1 MFNRNLSL
9 VSERCSHLLL
19 ARYKKM
25 LPSLQTLITNRS
37 SMLVF
42 QKRILHFF
50 QYLVYVKHA
59 MHIFTSITL
68 FIVIMF
74 IIKHNVSRNSC
85 VRKMQTSF
93 ADRLRR
99 CSHLCLISRSSMLVF
114 IIKRIYFM
122 DMQCRCHCISM
133 AQSLSSYYRITTALF
148 ILAIVI
154 MFIIKQNV
162 SRNSCVRKMQS
173 SFADSSS
180 HLCLIRSNLNVSLY
194 NKAHLFHGHGQ
205 EYVS

>member
-68 FIVIMF
+68 FIVIMLAETL
-74 IIKHNVSRNSC
+74 VSE
-85 VRKMQTSF
+85 
-93 ADRLRR
+93 R